1 MSNIDINSEIR
12 TQQQITDSGNPRK
25 PTGDDG
31 QKMLERM
38 NESHYAVTGWALEH
52 WNINE
57 SDIILDIGCGGGA
70 TLKRMSDSV
79 VSGHLTGVDYSSTSV
94 EMSKETN
101 YDSVK
106 SGKTDIIEA
115 SVEHLPFLDNSFDK
129 IITVESFYFWMGLF
143 CLWLIFMAK
152 MD

>member
-70 TLKRMSDSV
+70 TLKR
-79 VSGHLTGVDYSSTSV
+79 
-94 EMSKETN
+94 
-101 YDSVK
+101 
-106 SGKTDIIEA
+106 
-115 SVEHLPFLDNSFDK
+115 K
-129 IITVESFYFWMGLF
+129 IGRAHV
-143 CLWLIFMAK
+143 
-152 MD
+152 